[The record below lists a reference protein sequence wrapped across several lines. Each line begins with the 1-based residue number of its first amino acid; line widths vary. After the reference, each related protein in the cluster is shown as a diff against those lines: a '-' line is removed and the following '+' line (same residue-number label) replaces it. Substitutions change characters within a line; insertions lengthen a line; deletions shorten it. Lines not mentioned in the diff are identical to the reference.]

1 MSQTPQIENAGSCIA
16 TATAIGGPGR
26 IRWMLRTPSAIPT
39 DSGWRFY
46 AADDDEENVA
56 HTTRL
61 RVVDFNQV
69 AALDPIIAEVYDA
82 PVGSDYEVLTLEDG
96 TRQVRDAATGVIV
109 AGPGSEPETATEPSA
124 AQHEP
129 VAAPV
134 APEPAA
140 EPSVSAV
147 PQAPTGPAHAAS
159 ALEPTAP
166 SGTEVAPAS
175 AASAAD
181 SAVDASASWLRSAV
195 QTWLSSGDPDA
206 KTALLSE
213 LYGSV
218 VLVPVQPDGSP
229 AIFDNQ
235 GRAVVSVHSSRQ
247 GAQAWQDRIGGQADF
262 AAMTGDEALTLATD
276 VGAHAIVIDPVEV
289 GVEISTSDEFVVG
302 FSRNG
307 KLKHLVRAGNR
318 EALLQYLVTDEATG
332 VYLYQAQ
339 PGQPA
344 YPLLVTRQSGGER
357 EFALFSSALEVFRY
371 QDSGSAADIP
381 LSWIRA
387 NLAEDMYLC
396 IDPGASGGFVEFS
409 PEELASVGF
418 RTA

>member
-96 TRQVRDAATGVIV
+96 QRQVRDAATGQIV
-109 AGPGSEPETATEPSA
+109 AGPGSEPEPEPEVVIEAPA
-124 AQHEP
+124 APAPEAAAPAAVVPSPAAPAAAEAAP
-129 VAAPV
+129 VAAPD
-134 APEPAA
+134 PAD
-140 EPSVSAV
+140 SA
-147 PQAPTGPAHAAS
+147 G
-159 ALEPTAP
+159 
-166 SGTEVAPAS
+166 
-175 AASAAD
+175 
-181 SAVDASASWLRSAV
+181 SAVDASAAWLRSAV

-218 VLVPVQPDGSP
+218 VVVPVRGDGAP
-229 AIFDNQ
+229 ASFDNQ
-235 GRAVVSVHSSRQ
+235 GRSVVPVHSSRQ
-247 GAQAWQDRIGGQADF
+247 GAQAWQDRIGSQAGF
-262 AAMTGDEALTLATD
+262 TTMTGDEALTLATEA
-276 VGAHAIVIDPVEV
+276 GAQAIVIDPVEV
-289 GVEISTSDEFVVG
+289 GVEISTADEFVVG

-307 KLKHLVRAGNR
+307 KLKHLVRSGNR
-318 EALLQYLVTDEATG
+318 QALLAYLVSEEATG

-371 QDSGSAADIP
+371 QESGSAADIP

-409 PEELASVGF
+409 PEELATVSF

>member
-96 TRQVRDAATGVIV
+96 QRQVRDAATGQIV
-109 AGPGSEPETATEPSA
+109 AGPGSEPEPEPEVVIEAPA
-124 AQHEP
+124 APAPEAAAPAAVVPSPAAPAAAEAAP
-129 VAAPV
+129 VAAPD
-134 APEPAA
+134 PAD
-140 EPSVSAV
+140 SA
-147 PQAPTGPAHAAS
+147 G
-159 ALEPTAP
+159 
-166 SGTEVAPAS
+166 
-175 AASAAD
+175 
-181 SAVDASASWLRSAV
+181 SAVDASAAWLRSAV

-218 VLVPVQPDGSP
+218 VVVPVRGDGAP
-229 AIFDNQ
+229 ASFDNQ
-235 GRAVVSVHSSRQ
+235 GRSVVPVHSSRQ
-247 GAQAWQDRIGGQADF
+247 GAQAWQDRIGGQAGF
-262 AAMTGDEALTLATD
+262 TTMTGDEALTLATEA
-276 VGAHAIVIDPVEV
+276 GAQAIVIDPVEV
-289 GVEISTSDEFVVG
+289 GVEISTADEFVVG

-307 KLKHLVRAGNR
+307 KLKHLVRSGNR
-318 EALLQYLVTDEATG
+318 QALLEYLVSEEATG

-371 QDSGSAADIP
+371 QESGSAADIP

-409 PEELASVGF
+409 PEELATVSF

>member
-56 HTTRL
+56 HTPRL

-96 TRQVRDAATGVIV
+96 QRQVRDAAPGQIV
-109 AGPGSEPETATEPSA
+109 AGPGSEPEPEPEVVIEAPA
-124 AQHEP
+124 APAPEAAAPAAVVPSPAAPAAAEAAP
-129 VAAPV
+129 VAAPD
-134 APEPAA
+134 PAD
-140 EPSVSAV
+140 SA
-147 PQAPTGPAHAAS
+147 G
-159 ALEPTAP
+159 
-166 SGTEVAPAS
+166 
-175 AASAAD
+175 
-181 SAVDASASWLRSAV
+181 SAVDASAAWLRSAV

-218 VLVPVQPDGSP
+218 VVVPVRGDGAP
-229 AIFDNQ
+229 ASFDNQ
-235 GRAVVSVHSSRQ
+235 GRSVVPVHSSRQ
-247 GAQAWQDRIGGQADF
+247 GAQAWQDRIGSQAGF
-262 AAMTGDEALTLATD
+262 TTMTGDEALTLATEA
-276 VGAHAIVIDPVEV
+276 GAQAIVIDPVEV
-289 GVEISTSDEFVVG
+289 GVEISTADEFVVG

-307 KLKHLVRAGNR
+307 KLKHLVRSGNR
-318 EALLQYLVTDEATG
+318 QALLAYLVSEEATG

-371 QDSGSAADIP
+371 QESGSAADIP

-409 PEELASVGF
+409 PEELATVSF